1 VLERDAWANWLDP
14 SILAKLLTK
23 PLGAGKLAVERSNPT
38 SSRPLGKVEEMVGA
52 VQRLPVPRS
61 SEYPAF
67 RRAH

>member
-1 VLERDAWANWLDP
+1 MLERDAWADWLDP
-14 SILAKLLTK
+14 SIPAKLLTK
-23 PLGAGKLAVERSNPT
+23 PLGAGSWQ
-38 SSRPLGKVEEMVGA
+38 SRGRIQPPRGLWGMVEEMVGA